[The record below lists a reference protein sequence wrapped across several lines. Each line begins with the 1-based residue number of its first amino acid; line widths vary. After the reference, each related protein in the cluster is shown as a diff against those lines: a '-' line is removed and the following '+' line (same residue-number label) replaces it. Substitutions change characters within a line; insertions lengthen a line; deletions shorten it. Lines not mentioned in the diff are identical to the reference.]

1 MMLDDQSTDEEKETK
16 HKVPFKLHKKEK
28 KEKKNAAKG
37 KTRALFSHK
46 KYKYKF

>member
-37 KTRALFSHK
+37 KTRALFGQQQNK
-46 KYKYKF
+46 